1 MVNATKKPF
10 KWRGVATFML
20 VMALLVEIVSGVVL
34 YITPP
39 GRYAHWTNWTLWGL
53 SKEGWGAM
61 HTIFGYLLL
70 IIIAG
75 HLYYNWKVIVAFVW
89 SKVRHTFNLKRELA
103 VATVIT
109 LAVFL
114 GTIWNVAPFST
125 VMNFGEKAKRSWEQ
139 KDPTY
144 VRGRGRGFTSSRFV
158 LAKEDGRHYTPN
170 NGSGYAQPSV
180 PFITDN
186 RGNVAQGKGRNAF
199 SPAIAHAET
208 MPSVQRGGL
217 GRKTLDMV
225 FSESGIPMY
234 EGLSRLKSQGIEA
247 KAADTVRD
255 LADKSG
261 KRPSEIIGMA
271 TGKATSGRGSSAMV
285 QDDTTSYRGRGRRAA
300 SQGFGVRNPTPSFES
315 APYSGT
321 SGTQSY
327 PSDTAGG
334 KLKGRDLVQLGKIAT
349 LTGTLEQHG
358 DEWGLKIGTTSYE
371 IHLGPADYRAHK
383 GFVLKDGDQ
392 ATVTGFIY
400 GTDVAVATI
409 ETGGNSISL
418 RDETGRPAWAGTMY
432 SSAGRPRKL

>member
-1 MVNATKKPF
+1 
-10 KWRGVATFML
+10 
-20 VMALLVEIVSGVVL
+20 
-34 YITPP
+34 
-39 GRYAHWTNWTLWGL
+39 
-53 SKEGWGAM
+53 
-61 HTIFGYLLL
+61 
-70 IIIAG
+70 
-75 HLYYNWKVIVAFVW
+75 
-89 SKVRHTFNLKRELA
+89 
-103 VATVIT
+103 
-109 LAVFL
+109 
-114 GTIWNVAPFST
+114 
-125 VMNFGEKAKRSWEQ
+125 
-139 KDPTY
+139 
-144 VRGRGRGFTSSRFV
+144 
-158 LAKEDGRHYTPN
+158 
-170 NGSGYAQPSV
+170 
-180 PFITDN
+180 
-186 RGNVAQGKGRNAF
+186 
-199 SPAIAHAET
+199 
-208 MPSVQRGGL
+208 
-217 GRKTLDMV
+217 
-225 FSESGIPMY
+225 MY

-432 SSAGRPRKL
+432 SSAGRPRNL